1 MYKEKSS
8 TPADKEYIRKKM
20 LTEFILF
27 IIFMP
32 LVIIFDSQIHA
43 LIEATGI
50 SFYGLCNSFL
60 LLILLIYFIIKEC
73 VKVLKETF
81 IMKK

>member
-8 TPADKEYIRKKM
+8 TPEDEEKRIRRR
-20 LTEFILF
+20 LIQFIVFF
-27 IIFMP
+27 ISMPIFA
-32 LVIIFDSQIHA
+32 IFDSQIHA
-43 LIEATGI
+43 LLEATGI

-73 VKVLKETF
+73 VKLLKGKF